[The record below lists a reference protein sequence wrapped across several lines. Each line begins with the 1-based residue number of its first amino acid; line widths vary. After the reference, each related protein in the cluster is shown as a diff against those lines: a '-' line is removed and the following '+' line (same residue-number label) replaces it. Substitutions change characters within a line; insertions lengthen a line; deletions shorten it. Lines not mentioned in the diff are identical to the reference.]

1 MSQEQFVGRPN
12 PMLWQGEQDAQGA
25 FVGAVDDGF
34 RVLEMPQATR
44 RRRMALDQG
53 EELSSQ
59 GRALLEKAIADL
71 RAAALDQKSRRLSLH
86 QLSERDLAIL
96 NDLWGEGEVSISA
109 EGATRFLATE
119 SVFPGLWRV
128 ETQGQDGEPGS
139 EWLEVAQVP
148 DFVRRLADQVRRT
161 DLDLSELHG
170 QQTMNAIPV
179 LAELRARARA
189 WQGGSDAPN
198 HVVNFSLLPLTPA
211 DSALIVRML
220 GQSGVRIRSE
230 GYGSCRI
237 ILTGLRRV
245 WSVQFMNQ
253 MGTVI
258 LDTLEVG
265 DVPSVALAARED
277 FEDSAQRLC
286 ELREAYLS

>member
-1 MSQEQFVGRPN
+1 
-12 PMLWQGEQDAQGA
+12 
-25 FVGAVDDGF
+25 
-34 RVLEMPQATR
+34 
-44 RRRMALDQG
+44 
-53 EELSSQ
+53 
-59 GRALLEKAIADL
+59 
-71 RAAALDQKSRRLSLH
+71 
-86 QLSERDLAIL
+86 
-96 NDLWGEGEVSISA
+96 
-109 EGATRFLATE
+109 
-119 SVFPGLWRV
+119 
-128 ETQGQDGEPGS
+128 
-139 EWLEVAQVP
+139 
-148 DFVRRLADQVRRT
+148 
-161 DLDLSELHG
+161 
-170 QQTMNAIPV
+170 
-179 LAELRARARA
+179 
-189 WQGGSDAPN
+189 
-198 HVVNFSLLPLTPA
+198 
-211 DSALIVRML
+211 LIVRML